1 MNILNNGYFFTKKGA
16 VRDVT
21 MRKYLMTLKHLQHL
35 APKTKLL
42 ALDRKEYQKI
52 LNDFAETHE
61 RQTTMDFHH
70 QLKGAILDA
79 IDDGLL
85 NRDPTRKVVIKGKEA
100 SSKKNEIS

>member
-1 MNILNNGYFFTKKGA
+1 MMKKGQSSILLHEYFKEWVALYKKGA
-16 VRDVT
+16 IRDVT
-21 MRKYLMTLKHLQHL
+21 MRKYLMTLKHLQYL
-35 APKTKLL
+35 APETKLL

-79 IDDGLL
+79 IY
-85 NRDPTRKVVIKGKEA
+85 
-100 SSKKNEIS
+100 

>member
-1 MNILNNGYFFTKKGA
+1 M
-16 VRDVT
+16 
-21 MRKYLMTLKHLQHL
+21 
-35 APKTKLL
+35 
-42 ALDRKEYQKI
+42 
-52 LNDFAETHE
+52 NDFAETHE

-100 SSKKNEIS
+100 SSKKRNILINVNYKS